1 MYRIFKRI
9 KGVRSP
15 GQGFLEFALA
25 LPIFLL
31 LVMGVFEFGRLL
43 AVSSSVYTAAREG
56 ARYGS
61 ATNNEGTS
69 GSTSYNY
76 DCDGIR
82 AAAKRVGFFAGLN
95 DTNIQIG
102 YDQTTAD
109 TVDINT
115 LPQCEDHPAVH
126 LGDRIV
132 VNVSTTFHFLF
143 LGIAAFP
150 ISSQSARTLL
160 TEVDVDSTQGPT
172 FTPRPTNS
180 PTPGPTNT
188 STPEPNKPP
197 THTPRPTR
205 TLAPTVTGTPPTVTA
220 TSTPTPTPTNTPT
233 LAPSNTPIPVCGFL
247 EAGAASNNSVAHTYS
262 FGITNYS
269 NGSDPEGISYPYPLR
284 SVISNIAITWSPK
297 VVPSPTPTA
306 TEHCVCGPT
315 ITPQPSP
322 TPSHA
327 LVRIDFGGSTIWS
340 GFISGFSAVP
350 SPLVGIRELPP
361 VNSMYPG
368 SNVKP
373 LTIYFADPQG
383 AVSVDV
389 TFDMGCHVYSS
400 LDRSSP

>member
-1 MYRIFKRI
+1 MYRFFKRI
-9 KGVRSP
+9 KSVRSP

-31 LVMGVFEFGRLL
+31 LLMGVFEFGRLL
-43 AVSSSVYTAAREG
+43 AVVSSVYTAAREG

-61 ATNNEGTS
+61 AAGTEGTP
-69 GSTSYNY
+69 GGVPYY
-76 DCDGIR
+76 WDCAGIR
-82 AAAKRVGFFAGLN
+82 AAARRVGFFAGLK
-95 DTNIQIG
+95 DSDIQIG
-102 YDQTTAD
+102 YDNTTAD

-115 LPQCEDHPAVH
+115 LYHCENYPAVH

-132 VNVSTTFHFLF
+132 VNVSTTFRFLF
-143 LGIAAFP
+143 FGQSFP

-160 TEVDVDSTQGPT
+160 TQVDVDSTQGPT
-172 FTPRPTNS
+172 FTPRPTYS
-180 PTPGPTNT
+180 PTPGFTFT

-205 TLAPTVTGTPPTVTA
+205 TEEPTVTGTPPTVTA
-220 TSTPTPTPTNTPT
+220 TSTSTPTPTNTPT

-247 EAGAASNNSVAHTYS
+247 QAGAASNDSETHIYS

-269 NGSDPEGISYPYPLR
+269 NGSNPQATPYPYPLR
-284 SVISNIAITWSPK
+284 SVISKIVITWSPK

-315 ITPQPSP
+315 VTPQPSP

-327 LVRIDFGGSTIWS
+327 LVRIDFGESTIWS
-340 GFISGFSAVP
+340 GFLSGFSAVP
-350 SPLVGIRELPP
+350 SPLVGNRELPP
-361 VNSMYPG
+361 INSLYPG
-368 SNVKP
+368 ANAK
-373 LTIYFADPQG
+373 LLAIYFADPQG

-400 LDRSSP
+400 VDQSSR